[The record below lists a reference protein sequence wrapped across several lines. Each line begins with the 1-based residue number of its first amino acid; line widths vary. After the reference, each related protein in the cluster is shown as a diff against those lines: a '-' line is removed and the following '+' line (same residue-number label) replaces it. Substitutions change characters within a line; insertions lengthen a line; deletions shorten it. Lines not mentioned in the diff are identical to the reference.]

1 MTAPQVQVLGLS
13 CMSKSRIWTMY
24 LRPFEFHSS
33 QTQEHTMVPLNAR
46 PIKLQFSCQ
55 KRQASNAFYLQQI
68 EATVSNGTDS
78 ALSTVDSPRLQPLHD
93 FPPFCAKDSHHP
105 HPRIFTLSPPT

>member
-1 MTAPQVQVLGLS
+1 
-13 CMSKSRIWTMY
+13 
-24 LRPFEFHSS
+24 
-33 QTQEHTMVPLNAR
+33 MVPLNAR

-78 ALSTVDSPRLQPLHD
+78 ALSRVDSARL
-93 FPPFCAKDSHHP
+93 
-105 HPRIFTLSPPT
+105 